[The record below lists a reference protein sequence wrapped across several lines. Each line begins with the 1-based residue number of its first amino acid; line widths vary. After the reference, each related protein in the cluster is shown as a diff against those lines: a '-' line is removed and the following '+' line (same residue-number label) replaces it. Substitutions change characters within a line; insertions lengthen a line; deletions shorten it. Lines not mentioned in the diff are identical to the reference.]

1 MEVSDSIVDHLRQ
14 VASLPDL
21 TGTRYELEAEIG
33 RGGMGIVYAARDREL
48 DRRVALKVLDVPL
61 IGEPQL
67 IARLEHPAIVPIHE
81 AGVLPDGRA
90 FYAMKLVGGTRLDDY
105 AKGEYSLAERL
116 RVIRRVCEALAFAH
130 SRDVIHRDLKPQNVM
145 IGEFGEVYVMDWGVE
160 AVAGTAG
167 FRAPEAMLDKLSDV
181 YSLGALLKY
190 LVPGSSSP
198 ALAAIARKATNADRA
213 HRYSSV
219 TTFLADVDRFEQGLA
234 VEAWSE
240 PIWHRLQRFASRN
253 AILLWLLAAY
263 TSVKFLLFF
272 LRKP

>member
-167 FRAPEAMLDKLSDV
+167 FRAPEATLDKLSDV

-213 HRYSSV
+213 DRYSSV

>member
-167 FRAPEAMLDKLSDV
+167 FRAPEATLDKLSDV

-263 TSVKFLLFF
+263 TGVKFLLFF

>member
-263 TSVKFLLFF
+263 TGVKFLLFF